1 MSNKSLHTL
10 FAVFVIAATFL
21 SACGSAVAATPAAAT
36 SAPIVAPTTAATQVQ
51 VNQNNGGVTGTGN
64 IQWPS
69 AMPTDVPVFTYGT
82 ITGASN
88 DILGSIQAAY
98 ESVTSD
104 AFDKYQS
111 DLKNAGWTISNATKS
126 AYGFEIDATIAPR
139 TVVAMFA
146 TSKSNGLTGAV
157 TYNAHAS

>member
-1 MSNKSLHTL
+1 MRNKSLYTL
-10 FAVFVIAATFL
+10 LAIFAIAAAFL
-21 SACGSAVAATPAAAT
+21 SACGSAATPAGT
-36 SAPIVAPTTAATQVQ
+36 VPSAPTATTIQAQASQNPGGAA
-51 VNQNNGGVTGTGN
+51 GSGS

-69 AMPTDVPVFTYGT
+69 AMPTDVPQFTYGT

-88 DILGSIQAAY
+88 NIMGNVQAAY
-98 ESVTSD
+98 ENVTAD

-111 DLKNAGWTISNATKS
+111 DLKTAGWTISNATQS

-146 TSKSNGLTGAV
+146 ASKNKGLTGAV
-157 TYNAHAS
+157 TYNAHTGQ